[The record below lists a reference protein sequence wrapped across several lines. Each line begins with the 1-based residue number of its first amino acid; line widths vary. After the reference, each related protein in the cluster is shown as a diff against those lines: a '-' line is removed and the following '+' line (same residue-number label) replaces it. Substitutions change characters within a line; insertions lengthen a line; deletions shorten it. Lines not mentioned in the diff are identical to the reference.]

1 MQRTLINSIR
11 VISRARPANTKTAQ
25 RGLRTFAPS
34 MLAKATSPPSPL
46 KMEEEEINDD
56 PNSIKLEFKLEP
68 LPRINEPIEN
78 KRARLLYQSRKRG
91 ILETDLI
98 LSRFAATYLKGFGE
112 AELEE
117 YDKFLDEYDW
127 DIYYWV
133 TGNPSSPV
141 PERWQGSKI
150 LELVKA
156 QVEASSKTEPV
167 RMPEL

>member
-1 MQRTLINSIR
+1 MQRTAILRSLRAARCRNIVNTAT
-11 VISRARPANTKTAQ
+11 ISRSLQTSSPAFLARQQQQTQKQEKQDGEEDENTVK
-25 RGLRTFAPS
+25 
-34 MLAKATSPPSPL
+34 
-46 KMEEEEINDD
+46 I
-56 PNSIKLEFKLEP
+56 EFKLEP

-98 LSRFAATYLKGFGE
+98 LSRFAATYLKEFNE

-141 PERWQGSKI
+141 PEKWQKSKI
-150 LELVKA
+150 LEMVKA
-156 QVEASSKTEPV
+156 QVEAFSKTEAV